1 MTASRAIPIHV
12 HGALEVLAAPLLLLA
27 PFALGFSA
35 AAGLVSFAI
44 GAVLIG
50 LAISIYGESGERGTL
65 PLSAHAGFDYLL
77 AGSTIALGLLVGF
90 AAGDSVAGLFLL
102 AFGSAH
108 LGLIAST
115 RYTRPMGA

>member
-1 MTASRAIPIHV
+1 MTASKAIPIQV
-12 HGALEVLAAPLLLLA
+12 HGALEVLAAPLLLVA

-35 AAGLVSFAI
+35 AAGLISFAI

-77 AGSTIALGLLVGF
+77 AGTTIALGLLVGF
-90 AAGDSVAGLFLL
+90 AGDPAAGLFLFL
-102 AFGSAH
+102 FGSAH